1 MVPHQ
6 NFVCWYFYFFFSIK
20 TQVYVSTQC
29 FSKKQRNL
37 LEWRFSTSMEPQARN
52 VTPPVC
58 SCGSWWYGLTS
69 VPLKF
74 MLKPYPLMWLYLEKW
89 SESCSVVSNCLWP
102 HRLYSPWNYPG
113 QNTAVGS
120 LSLLQGIFPTQGS
133 NPGLPHY
140 RCILYEL
147 SHRDALKEIIRLNR
161 S

>member
-37 LEWRFSTSMEPQARN
+37 LDWRFSTSMEPQARN
-52 VTPPVC
+52 ITPPVC

-74 MLKPYPLMWLYLEKW
+74 MLKPYPLCGCIWRSEVKVAQSCPTVCDPTDYTVHGIIQARILKW
-89 SESCSVVSNCLWP
+89 IAFPFSRGSSQPRDRTLVS
-102 HRLYSPWNYPG
+102 HITGAFFMS
-113 QNTAVGS
+113 
-120 LSLLQGIFPTQGS
+120 
-133 NPGLPHY
+133 
-140 RCILYEL
+140 
-147 SHRDALKEIIRLNR
+147 
-161 S
+161 